1 MDDSRGPESGLPGP
15 SSGDDGVNRFCLAA
29 RLTAANRRKPAW
41 SGISGFRR
49 AVRTYPHPIDL
60 PEGRTITVSPFFL
73 APKLEALMTKR
84 ALKRMVREGEFNPGQ
99 FNDDGKVRRLP
110 IERGWSPMG
119 GHGAHHN
126 DDEGR
131 EQGYL
136 KTIKAKSDGQA
147 EMMKAIDDRNMVMAL
162 GPAGTGKTYLA
173 IAKAVEALEAG
184 KVGRI
189 VLSRPA
195 VEAGESIGFL
205 PGEMEDKLAPYLRPL
220 YDALSDRLSMKRV
233 RALMAEGAIEIA
245 PVGFMRGRTLNNA
258 FVVIDE
264 AQNCTYVQLK
274 MLLTR
279 LGWHSTMVITGDPN
293 QSDLLPG
300 ISGLGDV
307 ADRLEAVAGIA
318 VVRLK
323 DVDIVRHPLVASM
336 LGVL

>member
-1 MDDSRGPESGLPGP
+1 MTRDGAYDAAQVEDD
-15 SSGDDGVNRFCLAA
+15 DA
-29 RLTAANRRKPAW
+29 
-41 SGISGFRR
+41 
-49 AVRTYPHPIDL
+49 
-60 PEGRTITVSPFFL
+60 
-73 APKLEALMTKR
+73 
-84 ALKRMVREGEFNPGQ
+84 
-99 FNDDGKVRRLP
+99 KVRRLP
-110 IERGWSPMG
+110 LARGWSPV
-119 GHGAHHN
+119 AL
-126 DDEGR
+126 EAER

-136 KTIKAKSDGQA
+136 KTIKPKSIGQA
-147 EMMKAIDDRNMVMAL
+147 RLIEAIDAKALVLAL

-173 IAKAVEALEAG
+173 IAKAVDALESG

-245 PVGFMRGRTLNNA
+245 PGFMRGRTLNNA

-279 LGWHSTMVITGDPN
+279 LGWSSTMVITGDPH
-293 QSDLLPG
+293 QSDLLPEL
-300 ISGLGDV
+300 SGLSEV
-307 ADRLEAVAGIA
+307 ARRLDGINNIS
-318 VVRLK
+318 VVRLA
-323 DVDIVRHPLVASM
+323 DVDIVRHPLVGEM
-336 LGVL
+336 LAVL

>member
-1 MDDSRGPESGLPGP
+1 
-15 SSGDDGVNRFCLAA
+15 
-29 RLTAANRRKPAW
+29 
-41 SGISGFRR
+41 
-49 AVRTYPHPIDL
+49 
-60 PEGRTITVSPFFL
+60 
-73 APKLEALMTKR
+73 MTKR
-84 ALKRMVREGEFNPGQ
+84 AQKRVMREGAFDAGQ
-99 FNDDGKVRRLP
+99 FEHRGGAAVDDKVRRLP
-110 IERGWSPMG
+110 LNRIGWSPLP
-119 GHGAHHN
+119 HN
-126 DDEGR
+126 EEHR

-147 EMMKAIDDRNMVMAL
+147 ELMKAIDDKNLVLAL

-184 KVGRI
+184 SVGRI

-205 PGEMEDKLAPYLRPL
+205 PGDAEDKLAPYLRPL

-233 RALMAEGAIEIA
+233 RSLMAEGLIEIA

-279 LGWHSTMVITGDPN
+279 LGWSSTMVVTGDPQ
-293 QSDLLPG
+293 QSDLLQG
-300 ISGLGDV
+300 ISGLADV
-307 ADRLEAVAGIA
+307 ADKLESLPNIA
-318 VVRLK
+318 VVRLA
-323 DVDIVRHPLVASM
+323 DRDIVRHPLVAEM